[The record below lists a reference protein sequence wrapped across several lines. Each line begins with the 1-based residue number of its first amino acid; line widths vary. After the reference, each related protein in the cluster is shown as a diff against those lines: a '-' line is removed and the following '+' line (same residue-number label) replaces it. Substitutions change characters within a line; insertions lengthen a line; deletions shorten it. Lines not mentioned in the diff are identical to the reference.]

1 MGWTLN
7 LEVYFYIIFA
17 LTLLGKKTYA
27 PTITTVIITIFWMVG
42 FFTNGLGIGHLEF
55 YSSGYIPYFSAGIAT
70 YCAWRKLKD
79 VAKKNTSGPII
90 IAHKLVHSRPSSSAI
105 IHPFAPSALVLGV
118 LLLHSVGKRIEHP
131 LLLLIGS
138 ASYALYLIHTII
150 LEMARTLQ
158 NEIPILRYNT
168 NIMAAIFAVAVC
180 SILSTIIHLGIEKPI
195 VKSF

>member
-79 VAKKNTSGPII
+79 VAKKI
-90 IAHKLVHSRPSSSAI
+90 LQ
-105 IHPFAPSALVLGV
+105 VL
-118 LLLHSVGKRIEHP
+118 S
-131 LLLLIGS
+131 LLLISLYIAAQAVVPLYIPLHLLPLFLASCSCTAS
-138 ASYALYLIHTII
+138 AKES
-150 LEMARTLQ
+150 
-158 NEIPILRYNT
+158 
-168 NIMAAIFAVAVC
+168 
-180 SILSTIIHLGIEKPI
+180 STHYCY
-195 VKSF
+195 